1 MLPGRPSFQ
10 CRKLVIGGEALEFY
24 QRDILSCIRTIYG
37 DPKFAQDLVV
47 TPERHYTNQGQTE
60 RIYSEMHTGDWW
72 WAVQVRDYILDTE

>member
-24 QRDILSCIRTIYG
+24 QRDILSCIWTIYS
-37 DPKFAQDLVV
+37 DPEFAQDLVV
-47 TPERHYTNQGQTE
+47 TPEWHYTNQGQTE